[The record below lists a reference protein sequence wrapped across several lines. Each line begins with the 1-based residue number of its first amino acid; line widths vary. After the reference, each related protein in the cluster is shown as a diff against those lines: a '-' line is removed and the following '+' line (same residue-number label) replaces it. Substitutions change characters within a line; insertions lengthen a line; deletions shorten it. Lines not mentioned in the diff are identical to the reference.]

1 MFSKFFSLEPEKQ
14 ERIVNAATKEFAKKG
29 FDAASTNEIVREAN
43 IGKGMLFHY
52 FNSKK
57 ELFLFLYD
65 YSLEVVRK
73 EFFGKINLLERD
85 ILVRWKQ
92 ISMLKI
98 ELVRKYPDILNFIM
112 TANLEGSRAVA
123 DSLGD
128 RNKEFVTLSL
138 NKIFEDIDTSKFKE
152 GVDIK
157 KAGKVILW
165 AIEGISAEAG
175 EKAKKLSL
183 QELDYDEILEEVDGY
198 LELFRN
204 CFYKQKRR

>member
-85 ILVRWKQ
+85 ILTRWRQ
-92 ISMLKI
+92 ISVLKI
-98 ELVRKYPDILNFIM
+98 ELVRKYPDLLNFIM
-112 TANLEGSRAVA
+112 AANLEGSREVA
-123 DSLGD
+123 DGLEG

-165 AIEGISAEAG
+165 TIEGISAEAG

-204 CFYKQKRR
+204 CFYK